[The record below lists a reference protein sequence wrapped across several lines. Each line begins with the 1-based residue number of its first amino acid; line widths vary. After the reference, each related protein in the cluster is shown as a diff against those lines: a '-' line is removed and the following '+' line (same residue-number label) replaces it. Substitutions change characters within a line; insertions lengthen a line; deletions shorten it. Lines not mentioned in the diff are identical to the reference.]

1 MIKVGM
7 QAYFMIFA
15 NEGFRKVEFQP
26 VYEEFGYILLLVL
39 TIIYRYDLKAD
50 DYGGAFVPQL
60 FKKVLLANSAISD
73 GPEDRQKTEGWI
85 KELFEEQGVSNA
97 LMSSCQP
104 QEFYNIV
111 PNIIS
116 DTLFA
121 ARGNHLSP
129 QNLQSGIQCLSHIF
143 CHGCSAD

>member
-1 MIKVGM
+1 
-7 QAYFMIFA
+7 
-15 NEGFRKVEFQP
+15 
-26 VYEEFGYILLLVL
+26 L

-50 DYGGAFVPQL
+50 DYGGTFVPQL

-121 ARGNHLSP
+121 ARGNHLRS
-129 QNLQSGIQCLSHIF
+129 QNLQSGIQCLSRLLF
-143 CHGCSAD
+143 RGRSADWK